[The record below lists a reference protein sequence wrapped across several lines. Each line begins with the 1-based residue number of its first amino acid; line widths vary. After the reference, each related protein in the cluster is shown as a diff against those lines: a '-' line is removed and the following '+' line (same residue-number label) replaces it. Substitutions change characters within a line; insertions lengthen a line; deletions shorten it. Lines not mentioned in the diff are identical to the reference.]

1 MDNSILYRLG
11 IKIDLGRVHNVNK
24 NPIAEN
30 AIREFHKERLRLK
43 SNAGPVNEIERA
55 MITKNMNS
63 RIRTRGLTAKEMALQ
78 RDQISNKS
86 KPVDDIKLATEQLN
100 DRLDNHPKCY
110 CI

>member
-1 MDNSILYRLG
+1 
-11 IKIDLGRVHNVNK
+11 
-24 NPIAEN
+24 
-30 AIREFHKERLRLK
+30 
-43 SNAGPVNEIERA
+43 

-100 DRLDNHPKCY
+100 DRLDNHPKHVTVSKY
-110 CI
+110 RFAVGDNVFLKKDKSKLKGRDMYKITNLFLIGEEEWATIN